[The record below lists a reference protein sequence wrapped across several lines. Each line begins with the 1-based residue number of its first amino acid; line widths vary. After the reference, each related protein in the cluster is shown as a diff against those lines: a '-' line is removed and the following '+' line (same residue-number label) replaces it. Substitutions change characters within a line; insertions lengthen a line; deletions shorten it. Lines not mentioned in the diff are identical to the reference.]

1 MEERNLA
8 VTQPQTLERAGLP
21 MLREQDVVDISPEE
35 VPHLL
40 DYWRIIVKRRWA
52 LLSCL
57 LIVFSVV
64 AIGTLK
70 QKSVYQ
76 GKVLVEVN
84 PEEPNVLNFK
94 EVLRLDA
101 MDVDSYRETQYKVL
115 QSRTLAERVIND
127 LQLFRNPEFYRR
139 QALFGLITTN
149 PSKIPSSSDDG
160 PPDTSADAYRNS
172 VKRFLDSASVSPVRR
187 SNLVEVSFDSH
198 NPNLAALI
206 ANRLAADY
214 IDQNLQVK
222 WDETLKASEWL
233 SGRLVELKAKLEKSE
248 DALQAYAQAN
258 SIVFID
264 DKKNAETSRL
274 DQLQTE
280 LTKAQADRYEKESV
294 YSLLQAGRIDDV
306 PGILSNKLIQ
316 DLEFRL
322 AESERDYAQLTAVV
336 KPDYPKALQLKR
348 QVDTLREALD
358 RYKKALTQNIVDDYR
373 AALAREKYLGDAVRS
388 QVKVV
393 NQIAERSIT
402 YNILKREVD
411 TNKQLY
417 EGLLQR
423 LKEAQVSAGLKA
435 SNIRIVDPAEVPKG
449 RVRPRI
455 TLNLTLGVIFGL
467 GLGIAL
473 TLLQERLDNTVKTTD
488 EVEQRLRLP
497 ALGVLPKFTLD
508 GADRGEAQSLAT
520 TTEGV
525 GPAAPAILTSPA
537 ALEAFRSLRTS
548 ILLSAPPVPK
558 SILITSA
565 LPGEGKTTVTVNL
578 GVTLASLGSKVV
590 IVDCDMR
597 RPSCHRSTGVEN
609 RPGFVQS
616 LTGRIEILSCIMPVP
631 NVENLSVI
639 PCGPIPPN
647 PAEILSS
654 PMAAALLRQLRDQ
667 FDYVLVDSPPLLSV
681 ADSRILA
688 TLTDAVALVV
698 RAYCTPYEAVRR
710 ARALMQATG
719 ARILGIALNH
729 VDVWRD
735 SYGGG
740 YYYRYGYG
748 YGYGYGRSQDGKS
761 LSGESLDRK
770 V

>member
-1 MEERNLA
+1 M
-8 VTQPQTLERAGLP
+8 P

-172 VKRFLDSASVSPVRR
+172 VKHFLDSASVSPVRR

-698 RAYCTPYEAVRR
+698 RAYSTPYEAVRR
-710 ARALMQATG
+710 ARALLQATG
-719 ARILGIALNH
+719 ARILGIALNQ

>member
-8 VTQPQTLERAGLP
+8 VPQPQSLERAGLP

-127 LQLFRNPEFYRR
+127 LQLFRDPEFYRR
-139 QALFGLITTN
+139 QILFGLITSD

-172 VKRFLDSASVSPVRR
+172 VKHFLDSASVSPVRR
-187 SNLVEVSFDSH
+187 SNLVEVSFYSH

-233 SGRLVELKAKLEKSE
+233 SVRLVELKAKLEKSE

-280 LTKAQADRYEKESV
+280 LTKAQADRFEKESV

-306 PGILSNKLIQ
+306 PGVLSNKLIQ

-322 AESERDYAQLTAVV
+322 AESERDYAQLTTVV

-373 AALAREKYLGDAVRS
+373 AALAREKYLVDAVRS

-449 RVRPRI
+449 RVRPRVA
-455 TLNLTLGVIFGL
+455 LNLTLGVIFGL

-508 GADRGEAQSLAT
+508 GANRGEAQSLAT

-525 GPAAPAILTSPA
+525 GPATPAIVTSPA

-616 LTGRIEILSCIMPVP
+616 LTGHLEVLASILPVP

-639 PCGPIPPN
+639 PCGLIPPN

-698 RAYCTPYEAVRR
+698 RAYSTPYEAVRR
-710 ARALMQATG
+710 ARALLQATG

-735 SYGGG
+735 SYAGG

-761 LSGESLDRK
+761 L
-770 V
+770 

>member
-1 MEERNLA
+1 M
-8 VTQPQTLERAGLP
+8 P

-172 VKRFLDSASVSPVRR
+172 VKHFLDSASVSPVRR

-578 GVTLASLGSKVV
+578 GATLASLGSKVV

-698 RAYCTPYEAVRR
+698 RAYSTPYEAVRR
-710 ARALMQATG
+710 ARALLQATG